1 MRQSQQRKRSVSS
14 SALFTDLYELAML
27 RAYFELGMEAQATF
41 SLFVRKLP
49 PQRNFLIAAG
59 LNELL
64 ETIENLRFE
73 PQQIDYLASLE
84 ISTKPFLDW
93 LAGFRFSGDIDAMP
107 EGAPFFENE
116 PIMEVV
122 APIAEAQLIE
132 TLVLNQIGLQ
142 TMLASKA
149 ARVVDAARGRS
160 VVDFGA
166 RRAQGIDAAM
176 NGARAFYI
184 GGVESTSNVAAGERY
199 GLPVAGTMAHSFVE
213 ACASEMD
220 AFRSFSEVFPDTT
233 LLIDTYDAIE
243 GVKKVVALAKERGTD
258 FNIRAVRLDS
268 GDLDMLSREARRI
281 LDEAGLS
288 DVQIVASGGLDETRI
303 DALTSRGAPI
313 DIFGVGTDM
322 AVSSDAPALDIAYKL
337 TEYAGEG
344 RMKLS
349 AGKRSLP
356 GRKQVFREYRDGVAV
371 RDVIARHGETLPG
384 VLLLEPFMRSGR
396 RIATQ
401 SSDLQHIRDYAKA
414 QLAALPPHLRMLRPQ
429 EPRYEVAI
437 SDALAL
443 YEREI
448 RERLID

>member
-1 MRQSQQRKRSVSS
+1 LSN
-14 SALFTDLYELAML
+14 SALFADLYELAML
-27 RAYFELGMEAQATF
+27 RAYFESGMEAQSTF

-73 PQQIDYLASLE
+73 PRQIDYLASLE
-84 ISTKPFLDW
+84 FSTKPFLDW
-93 LAGFRFSGDIDAMP
+93 LAGFRFSGDIYAMP

-116 PIMEVV
+116 PIMELV

-149 ARVVDAARGRS
+149 ARVVEAARGRG

-166 RRAQGIDAAM
+166 RRAQGLDAAM
-176 NGARAFYI
+176 KGARAFSI
-184 GGVESTSNVAAGERY
+184 GGVESTSNVAAGECY
-199 GLPVAGTMAHSFVE
+199 GLPVAGTMAHSFVQ
-213 ACASEMD
+213 AFASEMD
-220 AFRSFSEVFPDTT
+220 AFRSFSEIFPDTT
-233 LLIDTYDAIE
+233 LLIDTYDAID
-243 GVKKVVALAKERGTD
+243 GVKKVVALAKERGPD
-258 FNIRAVRLDS
+258 FKIRAVRIDS
-268 GDLDMLSREARRI
+268 GDLDALSREARRI
-281 LDEAGLS
+281 LDAAGLS
-288 DVQIVASGGLDETRI
+288 HVRIVASGGLDETRI

-337 TEYAGEG
+337 TEYAGRG

-356 GRKQVFREYRDGVAV
+356 GRKQVFREFRDGVAV
-371 RDVIARHGETLPG
+371 RDIIARHGETLPG
-384 VLLLEPFMRSGR
+384 VPLLEPFMRSGR
-396 RIATQ
+396 RLATQ
-401 SSDLQHIRDYAKA
+401 SIDLRDIRAYAKA
-414 QLAALPPHLRMLRPQ
+414 QLAALPPHLRKLHAQ

-437 SDALAL
+437 SDALAR
-443 YEREI
+443 YERETY
-448 RERLID
+448 ERLIN

>member
-1 MRQSQQRKRSVSS
+1 MSN
-14 SALFTDLYELAML
+14 SALFADLYELAML
-27 RAYFELGMEAQATF
+27 RAYFESGMEAQSTF

-73 PQQIDYLASLE
+73 PRQIDYLASLE
-84 ISTKPFLDW
+84 FSTKPFLDW
-93 LAGFRFSGDIDAMP
+93 LAGFRFSGDIYAMP

-116 PIMEVV
+116 PIMELV

-149 ARVVDAARGRS
+149 ARVVEAARGRG

-166 RRAQGIDAAM
+166 RRAQGLDAAM
-176 NGARAFYI
+176 KGARAFSI
-184 GGVESTSNVAAGERY
+184 GGVESTSNVAAGECY
-199 GLPVAGTMAHSFVE
+199 GLPVAGTMAHSFVQ
-213 ACASEMD
+213 AFASEMD
-220 AFRSFSEVFPDTT
+220 AFRSFSEIFPDTT
-233 LLIDTYDAIE
+233 LLIDTYDAID
-243 GVKKVVALAKERGTD
+243 GVKKVVALAKERGPD
-258 FNIRAVRLDS
+258 FKIRAVRIDS
-268 GDLDMLSREARRI
+268 GDLDALSREARRI
-281 LDEAGLS
+281 LDAAGLS
-288 DVQIVASGGLDETRI
+288 HVRIVASGGLDETRI

-337 TEYAGEG
+337 TEYAGRG

-356 GRKQVFREYRDGVAV
+356 GRKQVFREFRDGVAV
-371 RDVIARHGETLPG
+371 RDIIARHGETLPG
-384 VLLLEPFMRSGR
+384 VPLLEPFMRSGR
-396 RIATQ
+396 RLATQ
-401 SSDLQHIRDYAKA
+401 SIDLRDIRAYAKA
-414 QLAALPPHLRMLRPQ
+414 QLAALPPHLRKLHAQ

-437 SDALAL
+437 SDALAR
-443 YEREI
+443 YERETY
-448 RERLID
+448 ERLIN

>member
-1 MRQSQQRKRSVSS
+1 
-14 SALFTDLYELAML
+14 ML
-27 RAYFELGMEAQATF
+27 RAYFESGMEAQSTF

-73 PQQIDYLASLE
+73 PRQIDYLASLE
-84 ISTKPFLDW
+84 FSTKPFLDW
-93 LAGFRFSGDIDAMP
+93 LAGFRFSGDIYAMP

-116 PIMEVV
+116 PIMELV

-149 ARVVDAARGRS
+149 ARVVEAARGRG

-166 RRAQGIDAAM
+166 RRAQGLDAAM
-176 NGARAFYI
+176 KGARAFSI
-184 GGVESTSNVAAGERY
+184 GGVESTSNVAAGECY
-199 GLPVAGTMAHSFVE
+199 GLPVAGTMAHSFVQ
-213 ACASEMD
+213 AFASEMD
-220 AFRSFSEVFPDTT
+220 AFRSFSEIFPDTT
-233 LLIDTYDAIE
+233 LLIDTYDAID
-243 GVKKVVALAKERGTD
+243 GVKKVVALAKERGPD
-258 FNIRAVRLDS
+258 FKIRAVRIDS
-268 GDLDMLSREARRI
+268 GDLDALSREARRI
-281 LDEAGLS
+281 LDAAGLS
-288 DVQIVASGGLDETRI
+288 HVRIVASGGLDETRI

-337 TEYAGEG
+337 TEYAGRG

-356 GRKQVFREYRDGVAV
+356 GRKQVFREFRDGVAV
-371 RDVIARHGETLPG
+371 RDIIARHGETLPG
-384 VLLLEPFMRSGR
+384 VPLLEPFMRSGR
-396 RIATQ
+396 RLATQ
-401 SSDLQHIRDYAKA
+401 SIDLRDIRAYAKA
-414 QLAALPPHLRMLRPQ
+414 QLAALPPHLRKLHAQ

-437 SDALAL
+437 SDALAR
-443 YEREI
+443 YERETY
-448 RERLID
+448 ERLIN